1 MSANH
6 NQLLEQA
13 LEAAR
18 DGDRVTARKLIEQVL
33 AADAKNVKAWMLL
46 YRISEDLDEK
56 RRALKKV
63 LEIAP
68 DNMRAQEALD
78 KLNERMG
85 LGADPQEVA
94 PGVNRRSL
102 VYGVLG
108 LLLVAVIAV
117 GVIVAVLL
125 GNQAA
130 TSADRATQTA
140 FVAQQMGTQAA
151 FMTATVEVQQA
162 AAFATLTQEAI
173 ASPTPSITP
182 TVLGPPTLPP
192 EFTATPTWTPV
203 VSPTP
208 LSAPQGLAGIILGW
222 GGVDISSDGYL
233 RVVSMPL
240 AGGGAFTELS
250 GLQRGR
256 YVTGLSLEEI
266 VYARWQPDFFTLEL
280 QDLNGVNGQTDIFA
294 TRYIG
299 IEQVFFRTTQPA
311 YFTDGRLVFVALATD
326 TNSFDVFLYRPSPPG
341 VNPIQRLTNDTN
353 NYSFPTFTADG
364 QQVIAVKADDNN
376 FGHDLVLIDISTQLQ
391 RNLTNDGDA
400 IIETAPRVSP
410 DNQVLAYVAME
421 GEGADGN
428 LVIYP
433 LTGATGPLQLT
444 ADGADDQFPV
454 FSPDGRYLAFAS
466 NRYSPNHQ
474 IYIYDINTGQQ
485 YQLSQDVQASFFP
498 GVWLPQ

>member
-6 NQLLEQA
+6 NALLEQA
-13 LEAAR
+13 MEAAR
-18 DGDRVTARKLIEQVL
+18 DGDRITARKLIEQVM
-33 AADAKNVKAWMLL
+33 AADSKNIKAWMLL
-46 YRISEDLDEK
+46 YRISEDLEEK
-56 RRALKKV
+56 RQALKKV

-68 DNMRAQEALD
+68 DNIRAQEALD
-78 KLNERMG
+78 KLNARMG
-85 LGADPQEVA
+85 LGADAQEVA
-94 PGVNRRSL
+94 PGVNRRAL
-102 VYGVLG
+102 LYGVVG
-108 LLLVAVIAV
+108 LLLFAVIAIAV
-117 GVIVAVLL
+117 LAFVLL
-125 GNQAA
+125 GNQNAETTA
-130 TSADRATQTA
+130 RATQTA
-140 FVAQQMGTQAA
+140 FIAQQTGTELANL
-151 FMTATVEVQQA
+151 TATVAVQQA

-173 ASPTPSITP
+173 VSPTPSTTP

-192 EFTATPTWTPV
+192 TFTPTPTRTPV

-208 LSAPQGLAGIILGW
+208 LSQPEGLSGTILGW

-233 RVVSMPL
+233 RVISMPL
-240 AGGGAFTELS
+240 NGGGAFNELS

-280 QDLNGVNGQTDIFA
+280 QDLNGISGATDIFA

-311 YFTDGRLVFVALATD
+311 YFTDGKLVFVALATD

-341 VNPIQRLTNDTN
+341 MNPITRLTNDPS

-364 QQVIAVKADDNN
+364 EQVIAVKADENN
-376 FGHDLVLIDISTQLQ
+376 FGHDLVLIDISTALQ
-391 RNLTNDGDA
+391 RNLTTDGDA
-400 IIETAPRVSP
+400 IIESAPRVSP
-410 DNQVLAYVAME
+410 DNQVLAYIAKA
-421 GEGADGN
+421 GEDSDGN
-428 LVIYP
+428 LVIFP
-433 LTGATGPLQLT
+433 LVGATGPLQLT
-444 ADGADDQFPV
+444 TDAADDQFPV

-474 IYIYDINTGQQ
+474 IYLYDINTGQQ
-485 YQLSQDVQASFFP
+485 YQLSRDAQASFFP